1 MKLDIEN
8 WKEFRT
14 DKIFRRFEIGK
25 GNQQIIE
32 DGDDCFYVG
41 AKRDDNGVMRRC
53 RRDDSLISEGNCIVF
68 ICNGEGSVG
77 YAIYIDR
84 DFIGT
89 TDIVCGYCDM
99 LNEKIGAFLATVYS
113 LERPKYSFGRKWKI
127 HLASTIVKLPVRHN
141 ADGTIYIDEAH
152 SYSDG
157 GYVPDWHFMEEYI
170 KSLHCKTL
178 TTKNGEN
185 AQALGVEKWMEF
197 KVGDILTILNGKGIT
212 KEEIADNPGGLTVV
226 QSGEENNGVLGMID
240 KDYCVSMKY
249 TISDKPCLTVARSG
263 SAGFVSFQVAGC
275 VVGDS
280 AKILLLPEDVATT
293 PRYLFIQAVLSANR
307 FKYAY
312 GRKVTEDKYRNDVI
326 VLPVRHG
333 RDGLPVKDET
343 KRFSAE
349 GYVPDW
355 EFMEKYIKSLPY
367 GDKLASPNIES

>member
-1 MKLDIEN
+1 MRLDVEN

-14 DKIFRRFEIGK
+14 DRIFRRLEIGK

-32 DGDDCFYVG
+32 DGDDCIYVG

-53 RRDDSLISEGNCIVF
+53 RRDDSLISDGNCVVF

-99 LNEKIGAFLATVYS
+99 LNGKIGAFLATVYS

-127 HLASTIVKLPVRHN
+127 HLNDTIVKLPVRHN
-141 ADGTIYIDEAH
+141 ADGTPYMDEAH
-152 SYSDG
+152 SYSDE
-157 GYVPDWHFMEEYI
+157 GYVPDWHYMEEYI
-170 KSLHCKTL
+170 KSLHYKTL
-178 TTKNGEN
+178 TTQNGVK
-185 AQALGVEKWMEF
+185 AQSLGVGNWKEF
-197 KVGDILTILNGKGIT
+197 EVGDILAILNGKGIT
-212 KEEIADNPGGLTVV
+212 KEEIEDNPGSLTVV

-240 KDYCVSMKY
+240 KDYCVRKNY
-249 TISDKPCLTVARSG
+249 AISDKPCLTVARSG

-280 AKILLLPEDVATT
+280 AKILLLPDDIATT
-293 PRYLFIQAVLSANR
+293 PRYLFVQTVLSANR

-312 GRKVTEDKYRNDVI
+312 GRKVTEDKYMKDVI
-326 VLPVRHG
+326 VLPVCCNS
-333 RDGLPVKDET
+333 DGSPVIDEA
-343 KRFSAE
+343 KRFSAK
-349 GYVPDW
+349 GYIPDW
-355 EFMEKYIKSLPY
+355 QFMDNYIKSLPY
-367 GDKLASPNIES
+367 GDRL